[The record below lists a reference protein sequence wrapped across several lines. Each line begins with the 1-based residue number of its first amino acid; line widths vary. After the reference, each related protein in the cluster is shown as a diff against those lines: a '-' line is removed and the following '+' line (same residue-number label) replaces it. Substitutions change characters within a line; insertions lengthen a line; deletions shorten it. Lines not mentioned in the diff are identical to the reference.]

1 MRVAVRADASP
12 VMGAGHVMRCLSLA
26 DGLRRRG
33 ASVSFVSRSL
43 PGHLATLVSERGH
56 EVLDIGAADAAPG
69 SAGAATGG
77 DLSHSGWLPTT
88 QATDAADTARALGA
102 ARCDWLVVDHYALDA
117 RWETALRAT
126 ASRLLV
132 IDDLADR
139 AHDCDVLLDQN
150 LHAEAAPRYA
160 GRVPPGC
167 ELLLGPQFA
176 LLRREFRPARA
187 EAAARAGDVSRL
199 LVSFGGADA
208 SSSTVVAIEA
218 VAAAL
223 PTLTQVDVVIGADHA
238 HRDAIQ
244 QACARHGYRCHVQT
258 DRMAELMAAADL
270 AIGAGGVTTWERCC
284 VGLPAVV
291 AAVAGNQVDVVEQA
305 ARHGLVYALDG
316 PLSADR
322 LGLHLRALVDN
333 PSLRHRMSRAAL
345 ATVDGLGV
353 DRTVQAMG
361 LDEIQV
367 REAAAGDARPMF
379 EWRNHESVR
388 RMSRQPAPVTW
399 AEHEAWLTAVAADA
413 NRILLIGEHRG
424 RPVGVVRFDLDA
436 AHAEVSIYR
445 VPASDGRGLGTRLL
459 RAAERWLAARRPEVV
474 RLTAEVLEGNERSH
488 RLFRSAG
495 YQARSRVYEKRV
507 HA

>member
-1 MRVAVRADASP
+1 MKVAVRADASP
-12 VMGAGHVMRCLSLA
+12 AIGTGHVMRCLSLA
-26 DGLRRRG
+26 DGLRREG

-43 PGHLATLVSERGH
+43 PGHLAALVTRRGH
-56 EVLDIGAADAAPG
+56 EVLDL
-69 SAGAATGG
+69 GG
-77 DLSHSGWLPTT
+77 DARGPAGDLPHSGWLPTT
-88 QATDAADTARALGA
+88 QAADAADTVRALGA
-102 ARCDWLVVDHYALDA
+102 ARWDWLVVDHYALDA

-126 ASRLLV
+126 APRLFV

-150 LHAEAAPRYA
+150 LHADAAQRYS
-160 GRVPPGC
+160 GRVPPGSD
-167 ELLLGPQFA
+167 LLLGPQFA
-176 LLRREFRPARA
+176 LLRSEFRSTRA
-187 EAAARAGDVSRL
+187 AAAARAGDVRRV
-199 LVSFGGADA
+199 LVSFGGGDA
-208 SSSTVVAIEA
+208 ANDTGMAIEA
-218 VAAAL
+218 LATTL
-223 PTLTQVDVVIGADHA
+223 PAVTQVDVVIGADHPQG
-238 HRDAIQ
+238 DAIQ

-258 DRMAELMAAADL
+258 DRMAELMATADL

-291 AAVAGNQVDVVEQA
+291 VAAAGNQVDVVEQA

-316 PLSADR
+316 PLSAGR
-322 LGLHLRALVDN
+322 LGLHLRALADN
-333 PSLRHRMSRAAL
+333 PSLRHRMSRAGL
-345 ATVDGLGV
+345 ETVDGLGV

-361 LDEIQV
+361 LDEIQL
-367 REAAAGDARPMF
+367 REAGGGDARPMF

-388 RMSRQPAPVTW
+388 RMSRHSEPVTW

-424 RPVGVVRFDLDA
+424 RPVGVVRFDLAA

-495 YQARSRVYEKRV
+495 YQPRSRVYEKRV